1 MRTFIPPSVLF
12 IALITTAVSCGNKG
26 NQQPTLPPA
35 VSVNTDTVKEG
46 TTVYYDNYPAT
57 VTALTQVDIKPQVS
71 GNITGV
77 FFNDGDRVHKGQKLY
92 SIDPQQYAGAYGQA
106 NANVDVAKANLVK
119 AQKNADRYLELQK
132 NDAIATQTVDNALA
146 DLDAAKQQVAAAE
159 ANVQAVQTDLKYTTI
174 YSPIDGTIGISQ
186 VKVGTSVYPQTLL
199 NTISTDDP
207 IAADIAIDQQLIPKF
222 TKLLNSGV
230 TKKDSMLTVTLTDGS
245 VYAHPGYISL
255 LDRAVDATT
264 GTLRA
269 RIVFPNPEKMLKV
282 GATATVRVEN
292 KSDSNTIVI
301 PYKCIVEQLGEFFV
315 YQVQDTIAL
324 QRKVTLGNKINGL
337 VIIKDGIKPGDIIV
351 TDGVQKLR
359 DSTAINTGKPKATQQ
374 LRRPNNKIVRI
385 IVY

>member
-1 MRTFIPPSVLF
+1 MRTFIPIVLF
-12 IALITTAVSCGNKG
+12 IALITTAVSCGDKSSS
-26 NQQPTLPPA
+26 QQQTRPPK
-35 VSVNTDTVKEG
+35 VSVNTDTVQEG
-46 TTVYYDNYPAT
+46 ATVYYDNYPAT

-77 FFNDGDRVHKGQKLY
+77 YFNDGDRVHKGEKLY
-92 SIDPQQYAGAYGQA
+92 SIDAQQYAGTYGQA
-106 NANVDVAKANLVK
+106 TADVDVAKANLVK

-159 ANVQAVQTDLKYTTI
+159 ANVQAVAANLKYTTI

-199 NTISTDDP
+199 NTVSTDDP
-207 IAADIAIDQQLIPKF
+207 IAADIALDQALIPKF
-222 TKLLNSGV
+222 TNLVNSGAS
-230 TKKDSMLTVTLTDGS
+230 KKDSTFTVTLPDGS
-245 VYAHPGYISL
+245 MYAHPGYISL
-255 LDRAVDATT
+255 LDRAVDPTT
-264 GTLRA
+264 GTIRA

-292 KSDSNTIVI
+292 KSAPNTIFI

-324 QRKVTLGNKINGL
+324 QKKVTLGNQINGM
-337 VIIKDGIKPGDIIV
+337 VIIKDGLKAGDVIV

-359 DSTAINTGKPKATQQ
+359 DSTAVNTGKSKAPQQ
-374 LRRPNNKIVRI
+374 PSQAK
-385 IVY
+385 